1 MIFYPSRI
9 LDLGFKKHLIRD
21 PVSRIGIRNTAGI
34 LPEKS
39 HIAKDAYTRHYANP
53 DVYLVRDPDA
63 VVLPG
68 AGLRD
73 RGTTTGGTADR
84 FTLLQNQLYQIL
96 LF

>member
-1 MIFYPSRI
+1 MFRTMLNP
-9 LDLGFKKHLIRD
+9 
-21 PVSRIGIRNTAGI
+21 
-34 LPEKS
+34 
-39 HIAKDAYTRHYANP
+39 HI
-53 DVYLVRDPDA
+53 YLVRDPDA

-73 RGTTTGGTADR
+73 RGTTAGGTADR